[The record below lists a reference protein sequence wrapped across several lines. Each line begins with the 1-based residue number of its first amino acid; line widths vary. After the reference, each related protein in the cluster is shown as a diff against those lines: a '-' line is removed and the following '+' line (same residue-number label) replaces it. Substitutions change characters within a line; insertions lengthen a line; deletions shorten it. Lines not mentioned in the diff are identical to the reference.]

1 MSPSNAALEAL
12 GHAISG
18 AAGTAVSTAA
28 VYPLDLVTTR
38 LKTQP
43 GQRPYKGVFDALASI
58 VKQDGIS
65 ALYKGLGP
73 DVAKSVV
80 DSFLF
85 FGFYSYLRSRNRH
98 PSVVR
103 ELLMGALAGA
113 GSRALTTPISN
124 VVARMQLSSRTQTLC
139 QTLVDIYNQSGLAG
153 LWAGYSATIV
163 LALSPSITF
172 FINRRL
178 AKRILPALEEEDVPI
193 ASIAFLLAAFSKAT
207 ATALMYPFQT
217 AKIRLMI
224 SQGDSLDNPCAMPEN
239 EKPKRRASLLH
250 NLLDSLSHGIF
261 DVVLRI
267 IHQEEEGICALY
279 HGLQGELL
287 KGFFS
292 HGLTMLTKGLLHRLV
307 IRLYILAKSR
317 ELRGGK
323 LHIK

>member
-1 MSPSNAALEAL
+1 MSPSNAALDAL

-18 AAGTAVSTAA
+18 AAGTAVATAA

-38 LKTQP
+38 LKTQR
-43 GQRPYKGVFDALASI
+43 GQRPYKGVFDALGSI
-58 VKQDGIS
+58 VKEDGIS

-85 FGFYSYLRSRNRH
+85 FGLYSYLRSHNRH

-124 VVARMQLSSRTQTLC
+124 VVARMQLSSRTQTLR
-139 QTLVDIYNQSGLAG
+139 QTLADIYNQSGLAG
-153 LWAGYSATIV
+153 LWAGYSATLV
-163 LALSPSITF
+163 LAISPSITF

-207 ATALMYPFQT
+207 ATALTYPFQT
-217 AKIRLMI
+217 AKTRLMV
-224 SQGDSLDNPCAMPEN
+224 SQSDSLDSTCAMSGN
-239 EKPKRRASLLH
+239 DKPKRRASPLQYLV
-250 NLLDSLSHGIF
+250 DSLRHSILS
-261 DVVLRI
+261 VVLQI
-267 IHQEEEGICALY
+267 IHREGVRALY

-292 HGLTMLTKGLLHRLV
+292 HGITMLTKGLLHRLV
-307 IRLYILAKSR
+307 IRLYLLAKSKR
-317 ELRGGK
+317 LQGGRM
-323 LHIK
+323 HIK